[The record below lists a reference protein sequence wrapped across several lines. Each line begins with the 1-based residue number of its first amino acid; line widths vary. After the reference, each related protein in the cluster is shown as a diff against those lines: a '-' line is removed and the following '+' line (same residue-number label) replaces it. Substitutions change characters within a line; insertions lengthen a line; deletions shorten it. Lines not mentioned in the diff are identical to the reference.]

1 MICTTCAKGGGH
13 DVRDNIKH
21 KIRGEHDISNSNN
34 GELTP
39 GEKSRGAWHP
49 QMTCRTCANEG
60 GHDIHDNIK
69 HKIRGE
75 HDVRNSNN
83 GELTPGKKQ
92 GGMASAN
99 YTHDV

>member
-1 MICTTCAKGGGH
+1 
-13 DVRDNIKH
+13 
-21 KIRGEHDISNSNN
+21 
-34 GELTP
+34 
-39 GEKSRGAWHP
+39 
-49 QMTCRTCANEG
+49 MTCRTCAKEG

-75 HDVRNSNN
+75 HDVSNSNN